1 MKFTS
6 VNEVNDFLKIV
17 NECNGSVWLESTQ
30 GDRFVLNSVLS
41 HYIAIS
47 IVQMAHD
54 ETAISPLSIRMI
66 KNYSLKRSR
75 MTVWEMCYQTTKG
88 ARLRKYIM

>member
-17 NECNGSVWLESTQ
+17 NECSGSVWLESTQ
-30 GDRFVLNSVLS
+30 GDRVVLNSVLS

-47 IVQMAHD
+47 MLLTQHGEMMELFCQLPED
-54 ETAISPLSIRMI
+54 EAKFL
-66 KNYSLKRSR
+66 
-75 MTVWEMCYQTTKG
+75 
-88 ARLRKYIM
+88 AFFRKYPETV